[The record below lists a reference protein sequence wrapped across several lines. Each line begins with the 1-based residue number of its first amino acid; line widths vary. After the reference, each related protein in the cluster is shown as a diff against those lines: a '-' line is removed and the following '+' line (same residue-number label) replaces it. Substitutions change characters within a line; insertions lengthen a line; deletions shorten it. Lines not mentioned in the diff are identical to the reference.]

1 MQLHHVQDLVSKLK
15 ENKDMQ
21 VETTTLGK
29 FLGAKGDRL
38 AMVLGR
44 EILNRPILV
53 STSVNC
59 IQILDLDSGFVV
71 VLKSL
76 DELLP
81 TLLSTFSR
89 EEVRQ
94 PERVSSAERN
104 GEEYGRILKKDIQD
118 NAFSQQLFEIHTTM
132 QKSGNL
138 GDRIKLIERTI
149 QVLETM
155 KNSPDGELQQVE
167 KTKIKLGNMIRHI
180 NSKKLAPG
188 QIPSVFEI
196 AIWRWIS

>member
-1 MQLHHVQDLVSKLK
+1 MQLHHVQDLVTKLK

-81 TLLSTFSR
+81 TLLSTFSK
-89 EEVRQ
+89 ESVRR
-94 PERVSSAERN
+94 PERISSAERN
-104 GEEYGRILKKDIQD
+104 DEEYNKVLKREIQD
-118 NAFSQQLFEIHTTM
+118 SAFSQQLFEIHKTM
-132 QKSGNL
+132 QKSGKL
-138 GDRIKLIERTI
+138 EDRVKLIERTI
-149 QVLETM
+149 QVLGTM
-155 KNSPDGELQQVE
+155 EASSDGDSQQVQ
-167 KTKIKLGNMIRHI
+167 KTQVKLSNMIKHI

-196 AIWRWIS
+196 AIWRWIN